1 MKKTS
6 FIVKAICIAMCFLL
20 FLFVSCDAPNNP
32 PPTEQGEESFVSFI
46 DVGDAESIFIKLPD
60 GKTVLIDCG
69 NKQKEQKIVDFIK
82 EKSVDKIDVL
92 VITHPDADHIGG
104 AKAVLDN
111 FVVDKIYH
119 PQIDSELWF
128 LFPSYAE
135 FMSSVIEKSIETQI
149 STSYSNLS
157 GQGYFLSILS
167 PDNKS
172 VFYKEINGTL
182 SPSSEQIDC
191 ISAVVYLK
199 VNGVR
204 FLFTGDA
211 KYAVEEKIKLNYL
224 NKVYNTFYQNELVAL
239 EDIDFLKVSN
249 GGADGCSGREFL
261 ELLKPKN
268 AIIFTSGNSAP
279 SNLVLNRLYESNKDY
294 KLYRTD
300 VYGTITVSQMSKGN
314 YKIFTEA

>member
-1 MKKTS
+1 
-6 FIVKAICIAMCFLL
+6 
-20 FLFVSCDAPNNP
+20 
-32 PPTEQGEESFVSFI
+32 
-46 DVGDAESIFIKLPD
+46 
-60 GKTVLIDCG
+60 
-69 NKQKEQKIVDFIK
+69 
-82 EKSVDKIDVL
+82 
-92 VITHPDADHIGG
+92 
-104 AKAVLDN
+104 
-111 FVVDKIYH
+111 
-119 PQIDSELWF
+119 
-128 LFPSYAE
+128 
-135 FMSSVIEKSIETQI
+135 
-149 STSYSNLS
+149 LS

-172 VFYKEINGTL
+172 DFYKEINGTL